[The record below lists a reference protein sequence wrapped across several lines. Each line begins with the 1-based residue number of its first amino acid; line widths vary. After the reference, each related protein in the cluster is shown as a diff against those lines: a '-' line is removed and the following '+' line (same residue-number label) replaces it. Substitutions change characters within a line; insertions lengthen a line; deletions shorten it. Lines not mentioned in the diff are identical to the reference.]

1 MSDVTF
7 NSGRTVDVTDAHG
20 TIRDWFVSQVWA
32 TPCEDLA
39 ELLAPD
45 GEPWGEGRWV
55 LTNGPDVGPFK
66 ERLAE
71 VHPIAED
78 VALPEIVEGGPVEWV
93 AEGRAVPS
101 TGRRRRTGWDGYV
114 DWSAFCF
121 TPEYRCSIAAT
132 VIEVDQAEWRTIE
145 LSTTGPFVLWLNG
158 EVVLRGGTVS
168 YMEPEVH
175 RVRVRIPSRTSTIHV
190 ATWQVA
196 FRECRHIVR
205 LRVLG
210 LPVRVVLP
218 SPGADE
224 TAARL
229 ASTVLARIAS
239 RSWAIEGTEGVLE
252 APPGVALRIRVSE
265 GPWQHV
271 RVDDDGLA
279 RYSLVEAEEMVDE
292 GGDTER
298 SAGASMLTSG
308 ESIIEV
314 GVDDDRCPQTVALR
328 VAVLPPG
335 SREVAVGGPAQWRQ
349 EVLAQVTGESTEHGA
364 PREAGVA
371 SVLARHALDP
381 ATRVTRQD
389 VASAL
394 HRVVTRG
401 DCADFEA
408 VALVTAWHRVPAQQ
422 WDAGVRESVE
432 EALTGLRYWITQ
444 PGLDAMCFFTENHQ
458 LVWHTAEH
466 LVGSA
471 FPDATF
477 AADGRSG
484 REHAAEGLRRAAAWI
499 GRKLAGGFSE
509 FDSNAYLAIDS
520 YALVSLVELGENED
534 LRLAARTLLDKILLT
549 LAANSWRGIH
559 GAAHGRSYV
568 HTLRSSRYEETS
580 PILRLIAGVGT
591 LNDAVLPVTAL
602 ALAERYEI
610 PDVVRTL
617 VTEPAPVWWGRQV
630 YRGKL
635 AFERDLLERPYRS
648 DVRVWRTP
656 DVMLSSVQDYRSGLP
671 GLQEHVWGATLG
683 REAQVF
689 VTHPAN
695 ADTGSSARPN
705 GWVGHRTLPR
715 VHQERNAV
723 IHLQRF
729 THSDPARYTHLWLP
743 LAQLDEHRV
752 EGDWILARRGDGY
765 VAVATQGGVSPVTRG
780 DTAWQEWR
788 SATGGAAWVA
798 TVGSRSEN
806 GPFGDWVAQV
816 LGGTLIWGGS
826 GGSGGS
832 GSEEPSVTWTRT
844 DGPDLELSFDG
855 PFLVD
860 GRPAGF
866 VDGVP
871 ETEPHLDN
879 PALRLEFGQGE
890 ATATWGGASFE
901 LPVAVAIAAAQ
912 RAGDAGAAGEAGAAT
927 DTERPE
933 QPEAEQPETEQP
945 ETGQPGTELLATIEG
960 GSDGR

>member
-1 MSDVTF
+1 VVNTMSDVTHD
-7 NSGRTVDVTDAHG
+7 SGRTVDVTDAAG
-20 TIRDWFVSQVWA
+20 TIRDWVSSPVWA
-32 TPCEDLA
+32 TPCEDLDRF
-39 ELLAPD
+39 LALD

-66 ERLAE
+66 ERLAAA
-71 VHPIAED
+71 HPIDEPAE
-78 VALPEIVEGGPVEWV
+78 LPEIVEGGPVGWAV
-93 AEGRAVPS
+93 EGRAVS
-101 TGRRRRTGWDGYV
+101 GTWRRRRTGWDGYV

-121 TPEYRCSIAAT
+121 TPEYRCAVAAT
-132 VIEVDQAEWRTIE
+132 VVEVDQAEWRTLEIA
-145 LSTTGPFVLWLNG
+145 TTGPFVLWLNG
-158 EVVLRGGTVS
+158 EVVLRGTTVS

-175 RVRVRIPSRTSTIHV
+175 RVRVRLPSRTSTIHV

-229 ASTVLARIAS
+229 AGAVLETIAS
-239 RSWAIEGTEGVLE
+239 RSWAVEGTEGTLE

-271 RVDDDGLA
+271 VADDEGRVRYGLG
-279 RYSLVEAEEMVDE
+279 EAEEMVDE

-308 ESIIEV
+308 ESVVEV
-314 GVDDDRCPQTVALR
+314 GVDDPRCPRTVALR

-335 SREVAVGGPAQWRQ
+335 SRETAVGGPEQWRR
-349 EVLAQVTGESTEHGA
+349 EVLAQVTGELAEEGI
-364 PREAGVA
+364 PRETGVA

-381 ATRVTRQD
+381 ATRVTADD

-408 VALVTAWHRVPAQQ
+408 VALVTAWRLVPAAQ
-422 WDAGVRESVE
+422 WDPGVRESVE
-432 EALTGLRYWITQ
+432 EALTGLKYWITQ
-444 PGLDAMCFFTENHQ
+444 PGLDAMCYFTENHQ
-458 LVWHTAEH
+458 LVWHTAEY

-471 FPDATF
+471 FPDVAF
-477 AADGRSG
+477 AVDGRSG
-484 REHAAEGLRRAAAWI
+484 REHAAEGLVRAARWI
-499 GRKLAGGFSE
+499 ERKLSGGFSE

-520 YALVSLVELGENED
+520 YALVSLVELGEDED
-534 LRLAARTLLDKILLT
+534 LRAAATTLLDKILLT
-549 LAANSWRGIH
+549 LTANSWRGIH

-602 ALAERYEI
+602 ALARRYEI
-610 PDVVRTL
+610 PDVVRRI
-617 VTEPAPVWWGRQV
+617 VSDPPPVWYGRQV
-630 YRGKL
+630 YRGAL
-635 AFERDLLERPYRS
+635 AFERDLLARPYRS

-656 DVMLSSVQDYRSGLP
+656 DVMLSSVQDYRAGLP

-705 GWVGHRTLPR
+705 GWVGHRVLPR
-715 VHQERNAV
+715 VHQERNAL

-729 THSDPARYTHLWLP
+729 VDSDPARYTHLWLP
-743 LAQLDEHRV
+743 LAQFDEHRV
-752 EGDWILARRGDGY
+752 DGDWLLARRGDGY
-765 VAVATQGGVSPVTRG
+765 VAVATDGGLAPVTRG
-780 DTAWQEWR
+780 DVAFQEWR
-788 SATGGAAWVA
+788 SASRGAAWVA
-798 TVGSRSEN
+798 TVGSRAEDGS
-806 GPFGDWVAQV
+806 FDAWVERV
-816 LGGTLIWGGS
+816 LAGGLTWGAAG
-826 GGSGGS
+826 
-832 GSEEPSVTWTRT
+832 V
-844 DGPDLELSFDG
+844 DGPAVVWERSGEPDLALTFDG

-866 VDGVP
+866 VDGRP
-871 ETEPHLDN
+871 ERDPHLDN
-879 PALRLEFGQGE
+879 PAVRLEFGQDE
-890 ATATWGGASFE
+890 AIAAWGGATLR
-901 LPVAVAIAAAQ
+901 LPVGAAIAAAD
-912 RAGDAGAAGEAGAAT
+912 RAAERGAAVAGAALAGAGVA
-927 DTERPE
+927 P
-933 QPEAEQPETEQP
+933 A
-945 ETGQPGTELLATIEG
+945 G
-960 GSDGR
+960 GGPDGR